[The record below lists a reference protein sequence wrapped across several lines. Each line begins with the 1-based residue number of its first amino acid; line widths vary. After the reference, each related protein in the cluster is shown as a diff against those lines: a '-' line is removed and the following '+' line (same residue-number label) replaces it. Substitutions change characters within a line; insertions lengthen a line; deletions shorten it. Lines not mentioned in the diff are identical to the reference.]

1 MNININGVSMMEYKK
16 RFIFLFILIILI
28 LGFVL
33 YRGFALSRNKIS
45 EEQAKELMS
54 KSQSLYLSLVNAQ
67 SSFNSKSPELK
78 VEGDSYWLYVRDER
92 INSKE
97 KIMNLLNEVYT
108 SKLSEKIYKDLNFE
122 EIDGR
127 IRRPVSDVGTLADYV
142 NAKINHITAFRNR
155 CKVEATVPHSMDDDD
170 ILSYS
175 EETMEFVYE
184 KGTGWRLNT
193 LVF

>member
-1 MNININGVSMMEYKK
+1 M
-16 RFIFLFILIILI
+16 
-28 LGFVL
+28 
-33 YRGFALSRNKIS
+33 
-45 EEQAKELMS
+45 
-54 KSQSLYLSLVNAQ
+54 
-67 SSFNSKSPELK
+67 
-78 VEGDSYWLYVRDER
+78 EGDSYWLYVRGER

-97 KIMNLLNEVYT
+97 KILNLLNEVYT

-142 NAKINHITAFRNR
+142 NAKINHITVFRNR